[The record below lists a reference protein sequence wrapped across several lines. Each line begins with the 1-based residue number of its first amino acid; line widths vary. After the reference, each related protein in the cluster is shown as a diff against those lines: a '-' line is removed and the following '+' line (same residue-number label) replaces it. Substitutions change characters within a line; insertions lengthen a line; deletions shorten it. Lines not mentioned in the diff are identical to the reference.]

1 MHRFF
6 VKYNS
11 TTVLMANTIKINK
24 GLDIIIEGKAIEKI
38 SKIQPS
44 RLIEIIPDHYH
55 GITPKITVKEGEAIK
70 AGTPLF
76 YNKNYENMKF
86 VSPVSGTIREIKRGE
101 RRKVLS
107 IVIDVNVQQEF
118 LQFRVKKT
126 SELTAGE
133 VKSLLLE
140 SGMWTLIRQ
149 RPYDTIANPDRTPKA
164 IFISGFDSAPLAPDY
179 EFVMKEKMN
188 DFQAGVDA
196 LGKLTSGKVH
206 IGIKSASSIFAT
218 VKGVETTIFTGVHP
232 AGNVGVQINKVN
244 PINKGETVW
253 TVNPQDVAIVGRL
266 FSKGVVDMTKT
277 IALTGPEVENPQYFE
292 TIAGNCITDLVKGN
306 LKKVSYSLRY
316 VSGNLL
322 SGTQISENGFL
333 TPYASQIS
341 VIEEGSETHE
351 LFGWAMPRLD
361 KFSASNMFFTK
372 LLPRKKFKYDARLL
386 GGPRSIIMS
395 GEWDKVFPM
404 DILPE
409 QLIKAMIAKNIDRME
424 NLGAYEVAPED
435 FALCEFVD
443 TSKLPLQAIVREA
456 LDVLKQ
462 EVE

>member
-1 MHRFF
+1 
-6 VKYNS
+6 
-11 TTVLMANTIKINK
+11 MANTIKLSK
-24 GLDIIIEGKAIEKI
+24 GLDIKIDGKAVEKTV
-38 SKIQPS
+38 KIQPS
-44 RLIEIIPDHYH
+44 GVIEIKPDHFH
-55 GITPKITVKEGEAIK
+55 GITPKVTVKEGEAIK

-76 YNKNYENMKF
+76 YNKNYESMKF
-86 VSPVSGTIREIKRGE
+86 VSPVSGSIREIKRGE
-101 RRKVLS
+101 RRKVMS
-107 IVIDVNVQQEF
+107 ILIDVNSQLEF
-118 LQFRVKKT
+118 LQFGVKKT
-126 SELTAGE
+126 SSLTADE
-133 VKSLLLE
+133 IKSTLLN
-140 SGMWTLIRQ
+140 SGLWVYIKQ

-179 EFVMKEKMN
+179 EYVMKDKMN
-188 DFQAGVDA
+188 DFQAGLDV
-196 LGKLTSGKVH
+196 LSKLTTGKIH
-206 IGIKSASSIFAT
+206 IGLKSANSIFAT
-218 VKGVETTIFTGVHP
+218 AKGVETTIFTGIHP
-232 AGNVGVQINKVN
+232 AGNAGVQINKVN
-244 PINKGETVW
+244 PINKGEVVW
-253 TVNPQDVAIVGRL
+253 TINPQDVVIMGRL

-277 IALTGPEVENPQYFE
+277 VALTGPEVENPQYFE
-292 TIAGNCITDLVKGN
+292 TIAGNSITDIVKGN
-306 LKKVSYSLRY
+306 LKKTSYPLRY

-322 SGTQISENGFL
+322 TGIQISENGFL

-341 VIEEGSETHE
+341 VIDDGGETHE
-351 LFGWAMPRLD
+351 LFGWAMPRLN

-386 GGPRSIIMS
+386 GGPRAIIMS

-456 LDVLKQ
+456 LDFLKN

>member
-1 MHRFF
+1 
-6 VKYNS
+6 
-11 TTVLMANTIKINK
+11 MANTIKISK
-24 GLDIIIEGKAIEKI
+24 GLDIKIDGKAIEKI

-44 RLIEIIPDHYH
+44 RVIEIIPDHFH
-55 GITPKITVKEGEAIK
+55 GITPKVTVKEGEAIK

-76 YNKNYENMKF
+76 YNKNYESMKF
-86 VSPVSGTIREIKRGE
+86 VSPVSGSIREIKRGE
-101 RRKVLS
+101 RRKVMS
-107 IVIDVNVQQEF
+107 ILIDVNSQLEF
-118 LQFRVKKT
+118 LKFGVKKT
-126 SELTAGE
+126 SSLTADE
-133 VKSLLLE
+133 IKSTLLN
-140 SGMWTLIRQ
+140 SGLWVYIKQ

-179 EFVMKEKMN
+179 EYVMKDKMN
-188 DFQAGVDA
+188 DFQAGLDV
-196 LGKLTSGKVH
+196 LSKLTTGKIH
-206 IGIKSASSIFAT
+206 IGLKSANSIFAT
-218 VKGVETTIFTGVHP
+218 AKGVETTIFTGVHP
-232 AGNVGVQINKVN
+232 AGNAGVQINKVN
-244 PINKGETVW
+244 PINKGEVVW
-253 TVNPQDVAIVGRL
+253 TINPQDVVIMGRL

-292 TIAGNCITDLVKGN
+292 TIAGNSITDIIKGN
-306 LKKVSYSLRY
+306 LKKTSYPLRY

-322 SGTQISENGFL
+322 TGIQISENGFL

-341 VIEEGSETHE
+341 VIDDGGETHE
-351 LFGWAMPRLD
+351 LFGWAMPRLN

-386 GGPRSIIMS
+386 GGPRAIIMS

-456 LDVLKQ
+456 LDFLKN

>member
-1 MHRFF
+1 
-6 VKYNS
+6 
-11 TTVLMANTIKINK
+11 MANTIKISK
-24 GLDIIIEGKAIEKI
+24 GLDIKIDGKAIEKI

-44 RLIEIIPDHYH
+44 RVIEIIPDHIH
-55 GITPKITVKEGEAIK
+55 GITPKVTVKEGEAIK

-76 YNKNYENMKF
+76 YNKNYESMKF
-86 VSPVSGTIREIKRGE
+86 VSPVSGSIREIKRGE
-101 RRKVLS
+101 RRKVMS
-107 IVIDVNVQQEF
+107 ILIDVNSQPEF
-118 LQFRVKKT
+118 LQFGVKKT
-126 SELTAGE
+126 SSLTADE
-133 VKSLLLE
+133 IKSTLLN
-140 SGMWTLIRQ
+140 SGLWVYIKQ

-179 EFVMKEKMN
+179 EYVMKDKMN
-188 DFQAGVDA
+188 DFQAGLDV
-196 LGKLTSGKVH
+196 LSKLTTGKIH
-206 IGIKSASSIFAT
+206 IGLKSANSIFAT
-218 VKGVETTIFTGVHP
+218 AKGVETTIFTGVHP
-232 AGNVGVQINKVN
+232 AGNAGVQINKVN
-244 PINKGETVW
+244 PINKGEVVW
-253 TVNPQDVAIVGRL
+253 TINPQDVVIMGRL

-292 TIAGNCITDLVKGN
+292 TIAGNSITDIVKGN
-306 LKKVSYSLRY
+306 LKKTSYPLRY

-322 SGTQISENGFL
+322 TGIQISENGFL

-341 VIEEGSETHE
+341 VIDDGGETHE
-351 LFGWAMPRLD
+351 LFGWAMPRLN

-386 GGPRSIIMS
+386 GGPRAIIMS

-456 LDVLKQ
+456 LDFLKN

>member
-1 MHRFF
+1 
-6 VKYNS
+6 
-11 TTVLMANTIKINK
+11 MANTIKISK
-24 GLDIIIEGKAIEKI
+24 GLDIKIDGKAIEKI

-44 RLIEIIPDHYH
+44 RVIEIIPDHFH
-55 GITPKITVKEGEAIK
+55 GITPKVTVKEGEAIK

-76 YNKNYENMKF
+76 YNKNYESMKF
-86 VSPVSGTIREIKRGE
+86 VSPVSGSIREIKRGE
-101 RRKVLS
+101 RRKVMS
-107 IVIDVNVQQEF
+107 ILIDVNSQLEF
-118 LQFRVKKT
+118 LKFGVKKT
-126 SELTAGE
+126 SSLTADE
-133 VKSLLLE
+133 IKSTLLN
-140 SGMWTLIRQ
+140 SGLWVYIKQ

-179 EFVMKEKMN
+179 EYVMKDKMN
-188 DFQAGVDA
+188 DFQAGLDV
-196 LGKLTSGKVH
+196 LSKLTTGKIH
-206 IGIKSASSIFAT
+206 IGLKSANSIFAT
-218 VKGVETTIFTGVHP
+218 AKGVETTIFTGVHP
-232 AGNVGVQINKVN
+232 AGNAGVQINKVN
-244 PINKGETVW
+244 PINKGEVVW
-253 TVNPQDVAIVGRL
+253 TINPQDVVIMGRL

-292 TIAGNCITDLVKGN
+292 TIAGNSITDIVKGN
-306 LKKVSYSLRY
+306 LKKTSYPLRF

-322 SGTQISENGFL
+322 TGIQISENGFL

-341 VIEEGSETHE
+341 VIDDGGETHE
-351 LFGWAMPRLD
+351 LFGWAMPRLN

-386 GGPRSIIMS
+386 GGPRAIIMS

-456 LDVLKQ
+456 LDFLKN

>member
-1 MHRFF
+1 
-6 VKYNS
+6 
-11 TTVLMANTIKINK
+11 MANTIKISK
-24 GLDIIIEGKAIEKI
+24 GLDIKIDGKAIEKI

-44 RLIEIIPDHYH
+44 RVIEIIPDHFH
-55 GITPKITVKEGEAIK
+55 GITPKVTVKEGEAIK

-76 YNKNYENMKF
+76 YNKNYESMKF
-86 VSPVSGTIREIKRGE
+86 VSPVSGSIREIKRGE
-101 RRKVLS
+101 RRKVMS
-107 IVIDVNVQQEF
+107 ILIDVNSQPEF
-118 LQFRVKKT
+118 LQFGVKKT
-126 SELTAGE
+126 SSLTADE
-133 VKSLLLE
+133 IKSTLLN
-140 SGMWTLIRQ
+140 SGLWVYIKQ
-149 RPYDTIANPDRTPKA
+149 RPYDTIANPVRAPKA

-179 EFVMKEKMN
+179 EYVMKDKMN
-188 DFQAGVDA
+188 DFQAGLDV
-196 LGKLTSGKVH
+196 LSKLTTGKIH
-206 IGIKSASSIFAT
+206 IGLKSANSIFAT
-218 VKGVETTIFTGVHP
+218 AKGVETTIFTGVHP
-232 AGNVGVQINKVN
+232 AGNAGVQINKVN
-244 PINKGETVW
+244 PINKGEVVW
-253 TVNPQDVAIVGRL
+253 TINPQDVVIIGRL

-292 TIAGNCITDLVKGN
+292 TIAGNSITDIVKGN
-306 LKKVSYSLRY
+306 LKKTSYPLRY

-322 SGTQISENGFL
+322 TGIQISENGFL

-341 VIEEGSETHE
+341 VIDDGGETHE
-351 LFGWAMPRLD
+351 LFGWAMPRLN

-386 GGPRSIIMS
+386 GGPRAIIMS

-456 LDVLKQ
+456 LDFLKN

>member
-1 MHRFF
+1 
-6 VKYNS
+6 
-11 TTVLMANTIKINK
+11 MANTIKISK
-24 GLDIIIEGKAIEKI
+24 GLDIKIDGKAVEKTV
-38 SKIQPS
+38 KIQPS
-44 RLIEIIPDHYH
+44 GVIEIKPDHFH

-76 YNKNYENMKF
+76 YNKNYESMKF
-86 VSPVSGTIREIKRGE
+86 VSPVSGSIREIKRGE
-101 RRKVLS
+101 RRKVMS
-107 IVIDVNVQQEF
+107 ILIDVNSQLEF
-118 LQFRVKKT
+118 LKFGVKKT
-126 SELTAGE
+126 SSLTADE
-133 VKSLLLE
+133 IKSTLLN
-140 SGMWTLIRQ
+140 SGLWVYIKQ

-179 EFVMKEKMN
+179 EYVMKDKMN
-188 DFQAGVDA
+188 DFQAGLDV
-196 LGKLTSGKVH
+196 LSKLTTGKIH
-206 IGIKSASSIFAT
+206 IGLKSANSIFAT
-218 VKGVETTIFTGVHP
+218 AKGVETTIFTGVHP
-232 AGNVGVQINKVN
+232 AGNAGVQINKVN
-244 PINKGETVW
+244 PINKGEVVW
-253 TVNPQDVAIVGRL
+253 TINPQDVVIMGRL

-292 TIAGNCITDLVKGN
+292 TIAGNSITDIVKGN
-306 LKKVSYSLRY
+306 LKKTSYPLRF

-322 SGTQISENGFL
+322 TGIQISENGFL

-341 VIEEGSETHE
+341 VIDDGGETHE
-351 LFGWAMPRLD
+351 LFGWAMPRLN

-386 GGPRSIIMS
+386 GGPRAIIMS

-456 LDVLKQ
+456 LDFLKN

>member
-1 MHRFF
+1 
-6 VKYNS
+6 
-11 TTVLMANTIKINK
+11 MANTIKISK
-24 GLDIIIEGKAIEKI
+24 GLDIKIDGKAIEKI

-44 RLIEIIPDHYH
+44 RVIEIIPDHFH
-55 GITPKITVKEGEAIK
+55 GITPKVTVKEGEAIK

-76 YNKNYENMKF
+76 YNKNYESMKF
-86 VSPVSGTIREIKRGE
+86 VSPVSGSIREIKRGE
-101 RRKVLS
+101 RRKVMS
-107 IVIDVNVQQEF
+107 ILIDVNSQLEF
-118 LQFRVKKT
+118 LKFGVKKT
-126 SELTAGE
+126 SSLTADE
-133 VKSLLLE
+133 IKSTLLN
-140 SGMWTLIRQ
+140 SGLWVYIKQ

-179 EFVMKEKMN
+179 EFVMKDKMN
-188 DFQAGVDA
+188 DFQAGLDV
-196 LGKLTSGKVH
+196 LSKLTTGKIH
-206 IGIKSASSIFAT
+206 IGLKSANSIFAT
-218 VKGVETTIFTGVHP
+218 AKGVETTIFTGVHP
-232 AGNVGVQINKVN
+232 AGNAGVQINKVN
-244 PINKGETVW
+244 PINKGEVVW
-253 TVNPQDVAIVGRL
+253 TINPQDVVIMGRL

-292 TIAGNCITDLVKGN
+292 TIAGNSITDIVKGN
-306 LKKVSYSLRY
+306 LKKTSYPLRY

-322 SGTQISENGFL
+322 TGIQISENGFL

-341 VIEEGSETHE
+341 VIDDGGETHE
-351 LFGWAMPRLD
+351 LFGWAMPRLN

-386 GGPRSIIMS
+386 GGPRAIIMS

-456 LDVLKQ
+456 LDFLKN

>member
-1 MHRFF
+1 
-6 VKYNS
+6 
-11 TTVLMANTIKINK
+11 MANTIKISK
-24 GLDIIIEGKAIEKI
+24 GLDIKIDGKAIEKI

-44 RLIEIIPDHYH
+44 RVIEIIPDHFH
-55 GITPKITVKEGEAIK
+55 GITPKVTVKEGEAIK

-76 YNKNYENMKF
+76 YNKNYESMKF
-86 VSPVSGTIREIKRGE
+86 VSPVSGSIREIKRGE
-101 RRKVLS
+101 RRKVMS
-107 IVIDVNVQQEF
+107 ILIDVNSQPEF
-118 LQFRVKKT
+118 LQFGVKKT
-126 SELTAGE
+126 SSLTADE
-133 VKSLLLE
+133 IKSTLLN
-140 SGMWTLIRQ
+140 SGLWVYIKQ

-179 EFVMKEKMN
+179 EYVMKDKMN
-188 DFQAGVDA
+188 DFQAGLDV
-196 LGKLTSGKVH
+196 LSKLTTGKIH
-206 IGIKSASSIFAT
+206 IGLKSANSIFAT
-218 VKGVETTIFTGVHP
+218 AKGVETTIFTGVHP
-232 AGNVGVQINKVN
+232 AGNAGVQINKVN
-244 PINKGETVW
+244 PINKGEVVW
-253 TVNPQDVAIVGRL
+253 TINPQDVVIMGRL

-292 TIAGNCITDLVKGN
+292 TIAGNSITDIVKGN
-306 LKKVSYSLRY
+306 LKKTSYPLRF

-322 SGTQISENGFL
+322 TGIQISENGFL

-341 VIEEGSETHE
+341 VIDDGGETHE
-351 LFGWAMPRLD
+351 LFGWAMPRLN

-386 GGPRSIIMS
+386 GGPRAIIMS

-456 LDVLKQ
+456 LDFLKN

>member
-1 MHRFF
+1 
-6 VKYNS
+6 
-11 TTVLMANTIKINK
+11 MANTIKISK
-24 GLDIIIEGKAIEKI
+24 GLDIKIDGKAVEKTV
-38 SKIQPS
+38 KIQPS
-44 RLIEIIPDHYH
+44 GVIEIKPDHFH

-76 YNKNYENMKF
+76 YNKNYESMKF
-86 VSPVSGTIREIKRGE
+86 VSPVSGSIREIKRGE
-101 RRKVLS
+101 RRKVMS
-107 IVIDVNVQQEF
+107 ILIDVNSQLEF
-118 LQFRVKKT
+118 LKFGVKKT
-126 SELTAGE
+126 SSLTADE
-133 VKSLLLE
+133 IKSTLLN
-140 SGMWTLIRQ
+140 SGLWVYIKQ

-179 EFVMKEKMN
+179 EYVMKDKMN
-188 DFQAGVDA
+188 DFQAGLDV
-196 LGKLTSGKVH
+196 LSKLTTGKIH
-206 IGIKSASSIFAT
+206 IGLKSANSIFAT
-218 VKGVETTIFTGVHP
+218 AKGVETTIFTGVHP
-232 AGNVGVQINKVN
+232 AGNAGVQINKVN
-244 PINKGETVW
+244 PINKGEVVW
-253 TVNPQDVAIVGRL
+253 TINPQDVVIMGRL

-277 IALTGPEVENPQYFE
+277 VALTGPEVENPQYFE
-292 TIAGNCITDLVKGN
+292 TIAGNSITDIVKGN
-306 LKKVSYSLRY
+306 LKKTSYPLRY

-322 SGTQISENGFL
+322 TGIQISENGFL

-341 VIEEGSETHE
+341 VIDDGGETHE
-351 LFGWAMPRLD
+351 LFGWAMPRLN

-386 GGPRSIIMS
+386 GGPRAIIMS

-456 LDVLKQ
+456 LDFLKN

>member
-1 MHRFF
+1 
-6 VKYNS
+6 
-11 TTVLMANTIKINK
+11 MANTIKISK
-24 GLDIIIEGKAIEKI
+24 GLDIKIDGKAVEKTV
-38 SKIQPS
+38 KIQPS
-44 RLIEIIPDHYH
+44 GVIEIKPDHFH
-55 GITPKITVKEGEAIK
+55 GITPKITVKEGGAIK

-76 YNKNYENMKF
+76 YNKNYESMKF
-86 VSPVSGTIREIKRGE
+86 VSPVSGSIREIKRGE
-101 RRKVLS
+101 RRKVMS
-107 IVIDVNVQQEF
+107 ILIDVNSQLEF
-118 LQFRVKKT
+118 LQFGVKKT
-126 SELTAGE
+126 SSLTADE
-133 VKSLLLE
+133 IKSTLLN
-140 SGMWTLIRQ
+140 SGLWVYIKQ

-179 EFVMKEKMN
+179 EYVMKDKMN
-188 DFQAGVDA
+188 DFQAGLDV
-196 LGKLTSGKVH
+196 LSKLTTGKIH
-206 IGIKSASSIFAT
+206 IGLKSANSIFAT
-218 VKGVETTIFTGVHP
+218 AKGVETTIFTGVHP
-232 AGNVGVQINKVN
+232 AGNAGVQINKVN
-244 PINKGETVW
+244 PINKGEVVW
-253 TVNPQDVAIVGRL
+253 TINPQDVVIMGRL

-292 TIAGNCITDLVKGN
+292 TIAGNSITDIVKGN
-306 LKKVSYSLRY
+306 LKKTSYPLRY

-322 SGTQISENGFL
+322 TGIQISENGFL

-341 VIEEGSETHE
+341 VIDDGGETHE
-351 LFGWAMPRLD
+351 LFGWAMPRLN

-372 LLPRKKFKYDARLL
+372 LLPRKKFKYYARLL
-386 GGPRSIIMS
+386 GGPRAIIMS

-456 LDVLKQ
+456 LDFLKN

>member
-1 MHRFF
+1 
-6 VKYNS
+6 
-11 TTVLMANTIKINK
+11 MANTIKISK
-24 GLDIIIEGKAIEKI
+24 GLDIKIDGKAIEKI

-44 RLIEIIPDHYH
+44 RVIEIIPDHFH
-55 GITPKITVKEGEAIK
+55 GITPKVTVKEGEAIK

-76 YNKNYENMKF
+76 YNKNYESMKF
-86 VSPVSGTIREIKRGE
+86 VSPVSGSIREIKRGE
-101 RRKVLS
+101 RRKVMS
-107 IVIDVNVQQEF
+107 ILIDVNSQLEF
-118 LQFRVKKT
+118 LKFGVKKT
-126 SELTAGE
+126 SSLTADE
-133 VKSLLLE
+133 IKSTLLN
-140 SGMWTLIRQ
+140 SGLWVYIKQ

-179 EFVMKEKMN
+179 EYVMKDKMN
-188 DFQAGVDA
+188 DFQAGLDV
-196 LGKLTSGKVH
+196 LSKLTTGKIH
-206 IGIKSASSIFAT
+206 IGLKSANSIFAT
-218 VKGVETTIFTGVHP
+218 AKGVETTIFTGIHP
-232 AGNVGVQINKVN
+232 AGNAGVQINKVN
-244 PINKGETVW
+244 PINKGEVVW
-253 TVNPQDVAIVGRL
+253 TINPQDVVIIGRL

-277 IALTGPEVENPQYFE
+277 VALTGPEVENPQYFE
-292 TIAGNCITDLVKGN
+292 TIAGNSITDIIKGN
-306 LKKVSYSLRY
+306 LKKTSYPLRY

-322 SGTQISENGFL
+322 TGIQISENGFL

-341 VIEEGSETHE
+341 VIDDGGETHE
-351 LFGWAMPRLD
+351 LFGWAMPRLN

-386 GGPRSIIMS
+386 GGPRAIIMS

-456 LDVLKQ
+456 LDFLKN

>member
-1 MHRFF
+1 
-6 VKYNS
+6 
-11 TTVLMANTIKINK
+11 MANTIKISK
-24 GLDIIIEGKAIEKI
+24 GLDIKIDGKAIEKI

-44 RLIEIIPDHYH
+44 RVIEIIPDHFH
-55 GITPKITVKEGEAIK
+55 GITPKVTVKEGEAIK

-76 YNKNYENMKF
+76 YNKNYESMKF
-86 VSPVSGTIREIKRGE
+86 VSPVSGSIREIKRGE
-101 RRKVLS
+101 RRKVMS
-107 IVIDVNVQQEF
+107 ILIDVNSQLEF
-118 LQFRVKKT
+118 LKFGVKKT
-126 SELTAGE
+126 SSLTADE
-133 VKSLLLE
+133 IKSTLLN
-140 SGMWTLIRQ
+140 SGLWVYIKQ
-149 RPYDTIANPDRTPKA
+149 RPYDIIANPDRTPKA

-179 EFVMKEKMN
+179 EYVMKDKMN
-188 DFQAGVDA
+188 DFQAGLDV
-196 LGKLTSGKVH
+196 LSKLTTGKIH
-206 IGIKSASSIFAT
+206 IGLKSANSIFAT
-218 VKGVETTIFTGVHP
+218 AKGVETTIFTGVHP
-232 AGNVGVQINKVN
+232 AGNAGVQINKVN
-244 PINKGETVW
+244 PINKGEVVW
-253 TVNPQDVAIVGRL
+253 TINPQDVVIMGRL

-292 TIAGNCITDLVKGN
+292 TIAGNSITDIVKGN
-306 LKKVSYSLRY
+306 LKKTSYPLRY

-322 SGTQISENGFL
+322 TGIQISENGFL

-341 VIEEGSETHE
+341 VIDDGGETHE
-351 LFGWAMPRLD
+351 LFGWAMPRLN

-386 GGPRSIIMS
+386 GGPRAIIMS

-456 LDVLKQ
+456 LDFLKN

>member
-1 MHRFF
+1 
-6 VKYNS
+6 
-11 TTVLMANTIKINK
+11 MANTIKISK
-24 GLDIIIEGKAIEKI
+24 GLDIKIDGKAVEKTV
-38 SKIQPS
+38 KIQPS
-44 RLIEIIPDHYH
+44 GVIEIKPDHFH
-55 GITPKITVKEGEAIK
+55 GITPKVTVKEGEAIK

-76 YNKNYENMKF
+76 YNKNYESMKF
-86 VSPVSGTIREIKRGE
+86 VSPVSGSIREIKRGE
-101 RRKVLS
+101 RRKVMS
-107 IVIDVNVQQEF
+107 ILIDVNSQLEF
-118 LQFRVKKT
+118 LKFGVKKT
-126 SELTAGE
+126 SSLTADE
-133 VKSLLLE
+133 IKSTLLN
-140 SGMWTLIRQ
+140 SGLWVYIKQ

-179 EFVMKEKMN
+179 EYVMKDKMN
-188 DFQAGVDA
+188 DFQAGLDV
-196 LGKLTSGKVH
+196 LSKLTTGKIH
-206 IGIKSASSIFAT
+206 IGLKSANSIFAT
-218 VKGVETTIFTGVHP
+218 AKGVETTIFTGVHP
-232 AGNVGVQINKVN
+232 AGNAGVQINKVN
-244 PINKGETVW
+244 PINKGEVVW
-253 TVNPQDVAIVGRL
+253 TINPQDVVIMGRL

-292 TIAGNCITDLVKGN
+292 TIAGNSITDIVKGN
-306 LKKVSYSLRY
+306 LKKTSYPLRY

-322 SGTQISENGFL
+322 TGIQISENGFL

-341 VIEEGSETHE
+341 VIDDGGETHE
-351 LFGWAMPRLD
+351 LFGWAMPRLN

-386 GGPRSIIMS
+386 GGPRAIIMS

-456 LDVLKQ
+456 LDFLKN

>member
-1 MHRFF
+1 
-6 VKYNS
+6 
-11 TTVLMANTIKINK
+11 MANTIKISK
-24 GLDIIIEGKAIEKI
+24 GLDIKIDGKAIEKI

-44 RLIEIIPDHYH
+44 RVIEIIPDHFH
-55 GITPKITVKEGEAIK
+55 GITPKVTVKEGEAIK

-76 YNKNYENMKF
+76 YNKNYESMKF
-86 VSPVSGTIREIKRGE
+86 VSPVSGSIREIKRGE
-101 RRKVLS
+101 RRKVMS
-107 IVIDVNVQQEF
+107 ILIDVNSQPEF
-118 LQFRVKKT
+118 LQFGVKKT
-126 SELTAGE
+126 SSLTADE
-133 VKSLLLE
+133 IKSTLLN
-140 SGMWTLIRQ
+140 SGLWVYIKQ

-179 EFVMKEKMN
+179 EYVMKDKMN
-188 DFQAGVDA
+188 DFQAGLDV
-196 LGKLTSGKVH
+196 LSKLTTGKIH
-206 IGIKSASSIFAT
+206 IGLKSANSIFAT
-218 VKGVETTIFTGVHP
+218 AKGVETTIFTGVHP
-232 AGNVGVQINKVN
+232 AGNAGVQINKVN
-244 PINKGETVW
+244 PINKGEVVW
-253 TVNPQDVAIVGRL
+253 TINPQDVVIMGRL

-292 TIAGNCITDLVKGN
+292 TIAGNSITDIIKGN
-306 LKKVSYSLRY
+306 LKKTSYPLRF

-322 SGTQISENGFL
+322 TGIQISENGFL

-341 VIEEGSETHE
+341 VIDDGGETHE
-351 LFGWAMPRLD
+351 LFGWAMPRLN

-386 GGPRSIIMS
+386 GGPRAIIMS

-456 LDVLKQ
+456 LDFLKN

>member
-1 MHRFF
+1 
-6 VKYNS
+6 
-11 TTVLMANTIKINK
+11 MANTIKLSK
-24 GLDIIIEGKAIEKI
+24 GLDIKIDGKAVEKTV
-38 SKIQPS
+38 KIQPS
-44 RLIEIIPDHYH
+44 GVIEIKPDHFH

-76 YNKNYENMKF
+76 YNKNYESMKF
-86 VSPVSGTIREIKRGE
+86 VSPVSGSIREIKRGE
-101 RRKVLS
+101 RRKVMS
-107 IVIDVNVQQEF
+107 ILIDVNSQPEF
-118 LQFRVKKT
+118 LKFGVKKT
-126 SELTAGE
+126 SSLTADE
-133 VKSLLLE
+133 IKSTLLN
-140 SGMWTLIRQ
+140 SGLWVYIKQ

-179 EFVMKEKMN
+179 EYVMKDKMN
-188 DFQAGVDA
+188 DFQAGLDV
-196 LGKLTSGKVH
+196 LSKLTTGKIH
-206 IGIKSASSIFAT
+206 IGLKSANSIFAT
-218 VKGVETTIFTGVHP
+218 AKGVETTIFTGVHP
-232 AGNVGVQINKVN
+232 AGNAGVQINKVN
-244 PINKGETVW
+244 PINKGEVVW
-253 TVNPQDVAIVGRL
+253 TINPQDVVIMGRL

-292 TIAGNCITDLVKGN
+292 TIAGNSITDIVKGN
-306 LKKVSYSLRY
+306 LKKTSYPLRY

-322 SGTQISENGFL
+322 TGIQISENGFL

-341 VIEEGSETHE
+341 VIDDGGETHE
-351 LFGWAMPRLD
+351 LFGWAMPRLN

-386 GGPRSIIMS
+386 GGPRAIIMS

-456 LDVLKQ
+456 LDFLKN

>member
-1 MHRFF
+1 
-6 VKYNS
+6 
-11 TTVLMANTIKINK
+11 MANTIKLSK
-24 GLDIIIEGKAIEKI
+24 GLDIKIDGKAIEKI

-44 RLIEIIPDHYH
+44 RVIEIIPDHFH
-55 GITPKITVKEGEAIK
+55 GITPKVTVKEGEAIK

-76 YNKNYENMKF
+76 YNKNYESMKF
-86 VSPVSGTIREIKRGE
+86 VSPVSGSIREIKRGE
-101 RRKVLS
+101 RRKVMS
-107 IVIDVNVQQEF
+107 ILIDVNSQPEF
-118 LQFRVKKT
+118 LQFGVKKT
-126 SELTAGE
+126 SSLTADE
-133 VKSLLLE
+133 IKSTLLN
-140 SGMWTLIRQ
+140 SGLWVYIKQ

-179 EFVMKEKMN
+179 EYLMKDKMN
-188 DFQAGVDA
+188 DFQAGLDV
-196 LGKLTSGKVH
+196 LSKLTTGKIH
-206 IGIKSASSIFAT
+206 IGLKSANSIFAT
-218 VKGVETTIFTGVHP
+218 AKGVETTIFTGVHP
-232 AGNVGVQINKVN
+232 AGNAGVQINKVN
-244 PINKGETVW
+244 PINKGEVVW
-253 TVNPQDVAIVGRL
+253 TINPQDVVIMGRL

-292 TIAGNCITDLVKGN
+292 TIAGNSITDIVKGN
-306 LKKVSYSLRY
+306 LKKTSYPLRY

-322 SGTQISENGFL
+322 TGIQISENGFL

-341 VIEEGSETHE
+341 VIDDGGETHE
-351 LFGWAMPRLD
+351 LFGWAMPRLN

-386 GGPRSIIMS
+386 GGPRAIIMS

-456 LDVLKQ
+456 LDFLKN

>member
-1 MHRFF
+1 
-6 VKYNS
+6 
-11 TTVLMANTIKINK
+11 MANTIKLSK
-24 GLDIIIEGKAIEKI
+24 GLDIKIDGKAVEKTV
-38 SKIQPS
+38 KIQPS
-44 RLIEIIPDHYH
+44 GVIEIKPDHFH

-76 YNKNYENMKF
+76 YNKNYESMKF
-86 VSPVSGTIREIKRGE
+86 VSPVSGSIREIKRGE
-101 RRKVLS
+101 RRKVMS
-107 IVIDVNVQQEF
+107 ILIDVNSQPEF
-118 LQFRVKKT
+118 LQFGVKKT
-126 SELTAGE
+126 SSLTADE
-133 VKSLLLE
+133 IKSTLLN
-140 SGMWTLIRQ
+140 SGLWVYIKQ

-179 EFVMKEKMN
+179 EYVMKDKMN
-188 DFQAGVDA
+188 DFQAGLDV
-196 LGKLTSGKVH
+196 LSKLTTGKIH
-206 IGIKSASSIFAT
+206 IGLKSANSIFAT
-218 VKGVETTIFTGVHP
+218 AKGVETTIFTGVHP
-232 AGNVGVQINKVN
+232 AGNAGVQINKVN
-244 PINKGETVW
+244 PINKGEVVW
-253 TVNPQDVAIVGRL
+253 TINPQDVVIMGRL

-292 TIAGNCITDLVKGN
+292 TIAGNSITDIVKGN
-306 LKKVSYSLRY
+306 LKKTSYPLRF

-322 SGTQISENGFL
+322 TGIQISENGFL

-341 VIEEGSETHE
+341 VIDDGGETHE
-351 LFGWAMPRLD
+351 LFGWAMPRLN

-386 GGPRSIIMS
+386 GGPRAIIMS

-456 LDVLKQ
+456 LDFLKN

>member
-1 MHRFF
+1 
-6 VKYNS
+6 
-11 TTVLMANTIKINK
+11 MANTIKLSK
-24 GLDIIIEGKAIEKI
+24 GLDIKIDGKAVEKTV
-38 SKIQPS
+38 KIQPS
-44 RLIEIIPDHYH
+44 GVIEIKPDHFH
-55 GITPKITVKEGEAIK
+55 GITPKVTVKEGEAIK

-76 YNKNYENMKF
+76 YNKNYESMKF
-86 VSPVSGTIREIKRGE
+86 VSPVSGSIREIKRGE
-101 RRKVLS
+101 RRKVMS
-107 IVIDVNVQQEF
+107 ILIDVNSQLEF
-118 LQFRVKKT
+118 LKFGVKKT
-126 SELTAGE
+126 SSLTADE
-133 VKSLLLE
+133 IKSTLLN
-140 SGMWTLIRQ
+140 SGLWVYIKQ

-179 EFVMKEKMN
+179 EYVMKDKMN
-188 DFQAGVDA
+188 DFQAGLDV
-196 LGKLTSGKVH
+196 LSKLTTGKIH
-206 IGIKSASSIFAT
+206 IGLKSANSIFAT
-218 VKGVETTIFTGVHP
+218 AKGVETTIFTGVHP
-232 AGNVGVQINKVN
+232 AGNAGVQINKVN
-244 PINKGETVW
+244 PINKGEVVW
-253 TVNPQDVAIVGRL
+253 TINPQDVVIMGRL

-292 TIAGNCITDLVKGN
+292 TIAGNSITDIVKGN
-306 LKKVSYSLRY
+306 LKKTSYPLRY

-322 SGTQISENGFL
+322 TGIQISENGFL

-341 VIEEGSETHE
+341 VIDDGGETHE
-351 LFGWAMPRLD
+351 LFGWAMPRLN

-386 GGPRSIIMS
+386 GGPRAIIMS

-456 LDVLKQ
+456 LDFLKN

>member
-1 MHRFF
+1 
-6 VKYNS
+6 
-11 TTVLMANTIKINK
+11 MANTIKISK
-24 GLDIIIEGKAIEKI
+24 GLDIKIDGKAIEKI

-44 RLIEIIPDHYH
+44 RVIEIIPDHFH
-55 GITPKITVKEGEAIK
+55 GITPKVTVKEGEAIK

-76 YNKNYENMKF
+76 YNKNYESMKF
-86 VSPVSGTIREIKRGE
+86 VSPVSGSIREIKRGE
-101 RRKVLS
+101 RRKVMS
-107 IVIDVNVQQEF
+107 ILIDVNSQLEF
-118 LQFRVKKT
+118 LQFGVKKT
-126 SELTAGE
+126 SSLTADE
-133 VKSLLLE
+133 IKSTLLN
-140 SGMWTLIRQ
+140 SGLWVYIKQ

-179 EFVMKEKMN
+179 EYVMKDKMN
-188 DFQAGVDA
+188 DFQAGLDV
-196 LGKLTSGKVH
+196 LSKLTTGKIH
-206 IGIKSASSIFAT
+206 IGLKSANSIFAT
-218 VKGVETTIFTGVHP
+218 AKGVETTIFTGVHP
-232 AGNVGVQINKVN
+232 AGNAGVQINKVN
-244 PINKGETVW
+244 PINKGEVVW
-253 TVNPQDVAIVGRL
+253 TINPQDVVIIGRL

-292 TIAGNCITDLVKGN
+292 TIAGNSITDIVKGN
-306 LKKVSYSLRY
+306 LKKTSYPLRY

-322 SGTQISENGFL
+322 TGIQISENGFL

-341 VIEEGSETHE
+341 VIDDGGETHE
-351 LFGWAMPRLD
+351 LFGWAMPRLN

-386 GGPRSIIMS
+386 GGPRAIIMS

-456 LDVLKQ
+456 LDFLKN

>member
-1 MHRFF
+1 
-6 VKYNS
+6 
-11 TTVLMANTIKINK
+11 MANTIKFSK
-24 GLDIIIEGKAIEKI
+24 GLDIKIDGKAVEKTV
-38 SKIQPS
+38 KIQPS
-44 RLIEIIPDHYH
+44 GVIEIKPDHFH

-76 YNKNYENMKF
+76 YNKNYESMKF
-86 VSPVSGTIREIKRGE
+86 VSPVSGSIREIKRGE
-101 RRKVLS
+101 RRKVMS
-107 IVIDVNVQQEF
+107 ILIDVNSQLEF
-118 LQFRVKKT
+118 LKFGVKKT
-126 SELTAGE
+126 SSLTADE
-133 VKSLLLE
+133 IKSTLLN
-140 SGMWTLIRQ
+140 SGLWVYIKQ

-179 EFVMKEKMN
+179 EYVMKDKMN
-188 DFQAGVDA
+188 DFQAGLDV
-196 LGKLTSGKVH
+196 LSKLTTGKIH
-206 IGIKSASSIFAT
+206 IGLKSANSIFAT
-218 VKGVETTIFTGVHP
+218 AKGVETTIFTGVHP
-232 AGNVGVQINKVN
+232 AGNAGVQINKVN
-244 PINKGETVW
+244 PINKGEVVW
-253 TVNPQDVAIVGRL
+253 TINPQDVVIMGRL

-292 TIAGNCITDLVKGN
+292 TIAGNSITDIVKGN
-306 LKKVSYSLRY
+306 LKKTSYPLRY

-322 SGTQISENGFL
+322 TGIQISENGFL

-341 VIEEGSETHE
+341 VIDDGGETHE
-351 LFGWAMPRLD
+351 LFGWAMPRLN

-386 GGPRSIIMS
+386 GGPRAIIMS

-456 LDVLKQ
+456 LDFLKN

>member
-1 MHRFF
+1 
-6 VKYNS
+6 
-11 TTVLMANTIKINK
+11 MANTIKISK
-24 GLDIIIEGKAIEKI
+24 GLDIKIDGKAIEKI

-44 RLIEIIPDHYH
+44 RVIEIIPDHFH
-55 GITPKITVKEGEAIK
+55 GITPKVTVKEGEAIK

-76 YNKNYENMKF
+76 YNKNYESMKF
-86 VSPVSGTIREIKRGE
+86 VSPVSGSIREIKRGE
-101 RRKVLS
+101 RRKVMS
-107 IVIDVNVQQEF
+107 ILIDVNSQPEF
-118 LQFRVKKT
+118 LQFGVKKT
-126 SELTAGE
+126 SSLTADE
-133 VKSLLLE
+133 IKSTLLN
-140 SGMWTLIRQ
+140 SGLWVYIKQ

-179 EFVMKEKMN
+179 EYVMKDKMN
-188 DFQAGVDA
+188 DFQAGLDV
-196 LGKLTSGKVH
+196 LSKLTTGKIH
-206 IGIKSASSIFAT
+206 IGLKSANSIFAT
-218 VKGVETTIFTGVHP
+218 AKGVETTIFTGIHP
-232 AGNVGVQINKVN
+232 AGNAGVQINKVN
-244 PINKGETVW
+244 PINKGEVVW
-253 TVNPQDVAIVGRL
+253 TINPQDVVIMGRL

-292 TIAGNCITDLVKGN
+292 TIAGNSITDIVKGN
-306 LKKVSYSLRY
+306 LKKTSYPLRF

-322 SGTQISENGFL
+322 TGIQISENGFL

-341 VIEEGSETHE
+341 VIDDGGETHE
-351 LFGWAMPRLD
+351 LFGWAMPRLN

-386 GGPRSIIMS
+386 GGPRAIIMS

-456 LDVLKQ
+456 LDFLKN

>member
-1 MHRFF
+1 
-6 VKYNS
+6 
-11 TTVLMANTIKINK
+11 MANTIKLSK
-24 GLDIIIEGKAIEKI
+24 GLDIKIDGKAVEKTV
-38 SKIQPS
+38 KIQPS
-44 RLIEIIPDHYH
+44 GVIEIKPDHFH

-76 YNKNYENMKF
+76 YNKNYESMKF
-86 VSPVSGTIREIKRGE
+86 VSPVSGSIREIKRGE
-101 RRKVLS
+101 RRKVMS
-107 IVIDVNVQQEF
+107 ILIDVNSQLEF
-118 LQFRVKKT
+118 LQFGVKKT
-126 SELTAGE
+126 SSLTADE
-133 VKSLLLE
+133 IKSTLLN
-140 SGMWTLIRQ
+140 SGLWVYIKQ

-179 EFVMKEKMN
+179 EYVMKDKMN
-188 DFQAGVDA
+188 DFQAGLDV
-196 LGKLTSGKVH
+196 LSKLTTGKIH
-206 IGIKSASSIFAT
+206 IGLKSANSIFAT
-218 VKGVETTIFTGVHP
+218 AKGVETTIFTGVHP
-232 AGNVGVQINKVN
+232 AGNAGVQINKVN
-244 PINKGETVW
+244 PINKGEVVW
-253 TVNPQDVAIVGRL
+253 TINPQDVVIMGRL

-292 TIAGNCITDLVKGN
+292 TIAGNSITDIVKGN
-306 LKKVSYSLRY
+306 LKKTSYPLRF

-322 SGTQISENGFL
+322 TGIQISENGFL

-341 VIEEGSETHE
+341 VIDDGGETHE
-351 LFGWAMPRLD
+351 LFGWAMPRLN

-386 GGPRSIIMS
+386 GGPRAIIMS

-456 LDVLKQ
+456 LDFLKN

>member
-1 MHRFF
+1 
-6 VKYNS
+6 
-11 TTVLMANTIKINK
+11 MANTIKISK
-24 GLDIIIEGKAIEKI
+24 GLDIKIDGKAIEKI

-44 RLIEIIPDHYH
+44 LVIEIIPDHFH
-55 GITPKITVKEGEAIK
+55 GITPKVTVKEGEAIK

-76 YNKNYENMKF
+76 YNKNYESMKF
-86 VSPVSGTIREIKRGE
+86 VSPVSGSIREIKRGE
-101 RRKVLS
+101 RRKVMS
-107 IVIDVNVQQEF
+107 ILIDVNSQLEF
-118 LQFRVKKT
+118 LKFGVKKT
-126 SELTAGE
+126 SSLTADE
-133 VKSLLLE
+133 IKSTLLN
-140 SGMWTLIRQ
+140 SGLWVYIKQ

-179 EFVMKEKMN
+179 EYVMKDKMN
-188 DFQAGVDA
+188 DFQAGLDV
-196 LGKLTSGKVH
+196 LSKLTTGKIH
-206 IGIKSASSIFAT
+206 IGLKSANSIFAT
-218 VKGVETTIFTGVHP
+218 AKGVETTIFTGVHP
-232 AGNVGVQINKVN
+232 AGNAGVQINKVN
-244 PINKGETVW
+244 PINKGEVVW
-253 TVNPQDVAIVGRL
+253 TINPQDVVIMGRL

-292 TIAGNCITDLVKGN
+292 TIAGNSITDIVKGN
-306 LKKVSYSLRY
+306 LKKTSYPLRY

-322 SGTQISENGFL
+322 TGIQISENGFL

-341 VIEEGSETHE
+341 VIDDGGETHE
-351 LFGWAMPRLD
+351 LFGWAMPRLN

-386 GGPRSIIMS
+386 GGPRAIIMS

-456 LDVLKQ
+456 LDFLKN

>member
-1 MHRFF
+1 
-6 VKYNS
+6 
-11 TTVLMANTIKINK
+11 MANTIKLSK
-24 GLDIIIEGKAIEKI
+24 GLDIKIDGKAIEKI

-44 RLIEIIPDHYH
+44 RVIEIIPDHFH
-55 GITPKITVKEGEAIK
+55 GITPKVTVKEGEAIK

-76 YNKNYENMKF
+76 YNKNYESMKF
-86 VSPVSGTIREIKRGE
+86 VSPVSGSIREIKRGE
-101 RRKVLS
+101 RRKVMS
-107 IVIDVNVQQEF
+107 ILIDVNSQLEF
-118 LQFRVKKT
+118 LKFGVKKT
-126 SELTAGE
+126 SSLTADE
-133 VKSLLLE
+133 IKSTLLN
-140 SGMWTLIRQ
+140 SGLWVYIKQ

-179 EFVMKEKMN
+179 EYVMKDKMN
-188 DFQAGVDA
+188 DFQAGLDV
-196 LGKLTSGKVH
+196 LSKLTTGKIH
-206 IGIKSASSIFAT
+206 IGLKSANSIFAT
-218 VKGVETTIFTGVHP
+218 AKGVETTIFTGVHP
-232 AGNVGVQINKVN
+232 AGNAGVQINKVN
-244 PINKGETVW
+244 PINKGEDVW
-253 TVNPQDVAIVGRL
+253 TINPQDVVIMGRL

-292 TIAGNCITDLVKGN
+292 TIAGNSITDIVKGN
-306 LKKVSYSLRY
+306 LKKTSYPLRY

-322 SGTQISENGFL
+322 TGIQISENGFL

-341 VIEEGSETHE
+341 VIDDGGETHE
-351 LFGWAMPRLD
+351 LFGWAMPRLN

-386 GGPRSIIMS
+386 GGPRAIIMS

-456 LDVLKQ
+456 LDFLKN

>member
-1 MHRFF
+1 
-6 VKYNS
+6 
-11 TTVLMANTIKINK
+11 MANTIKLSK
-24 GLDIIIEGKAIEKI
+24 GLDIKIDGKAVEKTV
-38 SKIQPS
+38 KIQPS
-44 RLIEIIPDHYH
+44 GVIEIKPDHFH

-76 YNKNYENMKF
+76 YNKNYESMKF
-86 VSPVSGTIREIKRGE
+86 VSPVSGSIREIKRGE
-101 RRKVLS
+101 RRKVMS
-107 IVIDVNVQQEF
+107 ILIDVNSQPEF
-118 LQFRVKKT
+118 LQFGVKKT
-126 SELTAGE
+126 SSLTADE
-133 VKSLLLE
+133 IKSTLLN
-140 SGMWTLIRQ
+140 SGLWVYIKQ

-179 EFVMKEKMN
+179 EYVMKDKMN
-188 DFQAGVDA
+188 DFQAGLDV
-196 LGKLTSGKVH
+196 LSKLTTGKIH
-206 IGIKSASSIFAT
+206 IGLKSANSIFAT
-218 VKGVETTIFTGVHP
+218 AKGVETTIFTGIHP
-232 AGNVGVQINKVN
+232 AGNAGVQINKVN
-244 PINKGETVW
+244 PINKGEVVW
-253 TVNPQDVAIVGRL
+253 TINPQDVVIMGRL

-292 TIAGNCITDLVKGN
+292 TIAGNSITDIVKGN
-306 LKKVSYSLRY
+306 LKKTSYPLRY

-322 SGTQISENGFL
+322 TGIQISENGFL

-341 VIEEGSETHE
+341 VIDDGGETHE
-351 LFGWAMPRLD
+351 LFGWAMPRLN

-386 GGPRSIIMS
+386 GGPRAIIMS

-456 LDVLKQ
+456 LDFLKN

>member
-1 MHRFF
+1 
-6 VKYNS
+6 
-11 TTVLMANTIKINK
+11 MANTIKISK
-24 GLDIIIEGKAIEKI
+24 GLDIKIDGKAIEKI

-44 RLIEIIPDHYH
+44 RVIEIIPDHFH
-55 GITPKITVKEGEAIK
+55 GITPKVTVKEGEAIK

-76 YNKNYENMKF
+76 YNKNYESMKF
-86 VSPVSGTIREIKRGE
+86 VSPVSGSIREIKRGE
-101 RRKVLS
+101 RRKVMS
-107 IVIDVNVQQEF
+107 ILIDVNSQLEF
-118 LQFRVKKT
+118 LQFGVKKT
-126 SELTAGE
+126 SSLTADE
-133 VKSLLLE
+133 IKSTLLN
-140 SGMWTLIRQ
+140 SGLWVYIKQ

-179 EFVMKEKMN
+179 EYVMKDKMN
-188 DFQAGVDA
+188 DFQAGLDV
-196 LGKLTSGKVH
+196 LSKLTTGKIH
-206 IGIKSASSIFAT
+206 IGLKSANSIFAT
-218 VKGVETTIFTGVHP
+218 AKGVETTIFTGIHP
-232 AGNVGVQINKVN
+232 AGNAGVQINKVN
-244 PINKGETVW
+244 PINKGEVVW
-253 TVNPQDVAIVGRL
+253 TINPQDVVIMGRL

-292 TIAGNCITDLVKGN
+292 TIAGNSITDFIKGN
-306 LKKVSYSLRY
+306 LKKTSYPLRY

-322 SGTQISENGFL
+322 TGIQISENGFL

-341 VIEEGSETHE
+341 VIDDGGETHE
-351 LFGWAMPRLD
+351 LFGWAMPRLN

-386 GGPRSIIMS
+386 GGPRAIIMS

-456 LDVLKQ
+456 LDFLKN

>member
-1 MHRFF
+1 
-6 VKYNS
+6 
-11 TTVLMANTIKINK
+11 MANTIKISK
-24 GLDIIIEGKAIEKI
+24 GLDIKIDGKAVEKTV
-38 SKIQPS
+38 KIQPS
-44 RLIEIIPDHYH
+44 GVIEIKPDHFH

-76 YNKNYENMKF
+76 YNKNYESMKF
-86 VSPVSGTIREIKRGE
+86 VSPVSGSIREIKRGE
-101 RRKVLS
+101 RRKVMS
-107 IVIDVNVQQEF
+107 ILIDVNSQLEF
-118 LQFRVKKT
+118 LKFGVKKT
-126 SELTAGE
+126 SSLTADE
-133 VKSLLLE
+133 IKSTLLN
-140 SGMWTLIRQ
+140 SGLWVYIKQ

-179 EFVMKEKMN
+179 EYVMKDKMN
-188 DFQAGVDA
+188 DFQAGLDV
-196 LGKLTSGKVH
+196 LSKLTTGKIH
-206 IGIKSASSIFAT
+206 IGLKSANSIFAT
-218 VKGVETTIFTGVHP
+218 AKGVETTIFTGVHP
-232 AGNVGVQINKVN
+232 AGNAGVQINKVN
-244 PINKGETVW
+244 PINKGEVVW
-253 TVNPQDVAIVGRL
+253 TINPQDVVIMGRL

-292 TIAGNCITDLVKGN
+292 TIAGNSITDIVKGN
-306 LKKVSYSLRY
+306 LKKVSYPLRY

-322 SGTQISENGFL
+322 TGIQISENGFL

-341 VIEEGSETHE
+341 VIDDGGETHE
-351 LFGWAMPRLD
+351 LFGWAMPRLN

-386 GGPRSIIMS
+386 GGPRAIIMS

-456 LDVLKQ
+456 LDFLKN

>member
-1 MHRFF
+1 
-6 VKYNS
+6 
-11 TTVLMANTIKINK
+11 MANTIKFSK
-24 GLDIIIEGKAIEKI
+24 GLDIKIDGKAVEKTV
-38 SKIQPS
+38 KIQPS
-44 RLIEIIPDHYH
+44 GVIEIKPDHFH

-76 YNKNYENMKF
+76 YNKNYESMKF
-86 VSPVSGTIREIKRGE
+86 VSPVSGSIREIKRGE
-101 RRKVLS
+101 RRKVMS
-107 IVIDVNVQQEF
+107 ILIDVNSQPEF
-118 LQFRVKKT
+118 LQFGVKKT
-126 SELTAGE
+126 SSLTADE
-133 VKSLLLE
+133 IKSTLLN
-140 SGMWTLIRQ
+140 SGLWVYIKQ

-179 EFVMKEKMN
+179 EYVMKDKMN
-188 DFQAGVDA
+188 DFQAGLDV
-196 LGKLTSGKVH
+196 LSKLTTGKIH
-206 IGIKSASSIFAT
+206 IGLKSANSIFAT
-218 VKGVETTIFTGVHP
+218 AKGVETTIFTGVHP
-232 AGNVGVQINKVN
+232 AGNAGVQINKVN
-244 PINKGETVW
+244 PINKGEVVW
-253 TVNPQDVAIVGRL
+253 TINPQDVVIMGRL

-292 TIAGNCITDLVKGN
+292 TIAGNSITDIVKGN
-306 LKKVSYSLRY
+306 LKKTSYPLRY

-322 SGTQISENGFL
+322 TGIQISENGFL

-341 VIEEGSETHE
+341 VIDDGGETHE
-351 LFGWAMPRLD
+351 LFGWAMPRLN

-386 GGPRSIIMS
+386 GGPRAIIMS

-456 LDVLKQ
+456 LDFLKN

>member
-1 MHRFF
+1 
-6 VKYNS
+6 
-11 TTVLMANTIKINK
+11 MANTIKISK
-24 GLDIIIEGKAIEKI
+24 GLDIKIDGKAIEKI

-44 RLIEIIPDHYH
+44 RVIEIIPDHFH
-55 GITPKITVKEGEAIK
+55 GITPKVTVKEGEAIK

-76 YNKNYENMKF
+76 YNKNYESMKF
-86 VSPVSGTIREIKRGE
+86 VSPVSGSIREIKRGE
-101 RRKVLS
+101 RRKVMS
-107 IVIDVNVQQEF
+107 ILIDVNSQPEF
-118 LQFRVKKT
+118 LQFGVKKT
-126 SELTAGE
+126 SSLTADE
-133 VKSLLLE
+133 IKSTLLN
-140 SGMWTLIRQ
+140 SGLWVYIKQ

-179 EFVMKEKMN
+179 EYVMKDKMN
-188 DFQAGVDA
+188 DFQAGLDV
-196 LGKLTSGKVH
+196 LSKLTTGKIH
-206 IGIKSASSIFAT
+206 IGLKSANSIFAT
-218 VKGVETTIFTGVHP
+218 AKGVETTIFTGVHP
-232 AGNVGVQINKVN
+232 AGNAGVQINKVN
-244 PINKGETVW
+244 PINKGEVVW
-253 TVNPQDVAIVGRL
+253 TINPQDVVIMGRL

-292 TIAGNCITDLVKGN
+292 TIAGNSITDIIKGN
-306 LKKVSYSLRY
+306 LKKTSYPLRY

-322 SGTQISENGFL
+322 TGIQISENGFL

-341 VIEEGSETHE
+341 VIDDGGETHE
-351 LFGWAMPRLD
+351 LFGWAMPRLN

-386 GGPRSIIMS
+386 GGPRAIIMS

-456 LDVLKQ
+456 LDFLKN

>member
-1 MHRFF
+1 
-6 VKYNS
+6 
-11 TTVLMANTIKINK
+11 MANTIKISK
-24 GLDIIIEGKAIEKI
+24 GLDIKIDGKAVEKTV
-38 SKIQPS
+38 KIQPS
-44 RLIEIIPDHYH
+44 GVIEIKPDHFH

-76 YNKNYENMKF
+76 YNKNYESMKF
-86 VSPVSGTIREIKRGE
+86 VSPVSGSIREIKRGE
-101 RRKVLS
+101 RRKVMS
-107 IVIDVNVQQEF
+107 ILIDVNSQLEF
-118 LQFRVKKT
+118 LKFGVKKT
-126 SELTAGE
+126 SSLTADE
-133 VKSLLLE
+133 IKSTLLN
-140 SGMWTLIRQ
+140 SGLWVYIKQ
-149 RPYDTIANPDRTPKA
+149 RPYDIIANPDRTPKA

-179 EFVMKEKMN
+179 EYVMKDKMN
-188 DFQAGVDA
+188 DFQAGLDV
-196 LGKLTSGKVH
+196 LSKLTTGKIH
-206 IGIKSASSIFAT
+206 IGLKSANSIFAT
-218 VKGVETTIFTGVHP
+218 AKGVETTIFTGVHP
-232 AGNVGVQINKVN
+232 AGNAGVQINKVN
-244 PINKGETVW
+244 PINKGEVVW
-253 TVNPQDVAIVGRL
+253 TINPQDVVIMGRL

-292 TIAGNCITDLVKGN
+292 TIAVNSITDIVKGN
-306 LKKVSYSLRY
+306 LKKTSYPLRY

-322 SGTQISENGFL
+322 TGIQISENGFL

-341 VIEEGSETHE
+341 VIDDGGETHE
-351 LFGWAMPRLD
+351 LFGWAMPRLN

-386 GGPRSIIMS
+386 GGPRAIIMS

-456 LDVLKQ
+456 LDFLKN

>member
-1 MHRFF
+1 
-6 VKYNS
+6 
-11 TTVLMANTIKINK
+11 MANTIKISK
-24 GLDIIIEGKAIEKI
+24 GLDIKIDGKAIEKI

-44 RLIEIIPDHYH
+44 RVIEIIPDHFH
-55 GITPKITVKEGEAIK
+55 GITPKVTVKEGEAIK

-76 YNKNYENMKF
+76 YNKNYESMKF
-86 VSPVSGTIREIKRGE
+86 VSPVSGSIREIKRGE
-101 RRKVLS
+101 RRKVMS
-107 IVIDVNVQQEF
+107 ILIDVNSQPEF
-118 LQFRVKKT
+118 LQFGVKKT
-126 SELTAGE
+126 SSLTADE
-133 VKSLLLE
+133 IKSTLLN
-140 SGMWTLIRQ
+140 SGLWVYIKQ

-179 EFVMKEKMN
+179 EYVMKDKMN
-188 DFQAGVDA
+188 DFQAGLDV
-196 LGKLTSGKVH
+196 LSKLTTGKIH
-206 IGIKSASSIFAT
+206 IGLKSANSIFAT
-218 VKGVETTIFTGVHP
+218 AKGVETTIFTGVHP
-232 AGNVGVQINKVN
+232 AGNAGVQINKVN
-244 PINKGETVW
+244 PINKGEVVW
-253 TVNPQDVAIVGRL
+253 TINPQDVVIMGRL

-277 IALTGPEVENPQYFE
+277 VALTGPEVENPQYFE
-292 TIAGNCITDLVKGN
+292 TIAGNSITDIVKGN
-306 LKKVSYSLRY
+306 LKKTSYPLRF

-322 SGTQISENGFL
+322 TGIQISENGFL

-341 VIEEGSETHE
+341 VIDDGGETHE
-351 LFGWAMPRLD
+351 LFGWAMPRLN

-386 GGPRSIIMS
+386 GGPRAIIMS

-456 LDVLKQ
+456 LDFLKN

>member
-1 MHRFF
+1 
-6 VKYNS
+6 
-11 TTVLMANTIKINK
+11 MANTIKLSK
-24 GLDIIIEGKAIEKI
+24 GLDIKIDGKAVEKTV
-38 SKIQPS
+38 KIQPS
-44 RLIEIIPDHYH
+44 GVIEIKPDHFH

-76 YNKNYENMKF
+76 YNKNYESMKF
-86 VSPVSGTIREIKRGE
+86 VSPVSGSIREIKRGE
-101 RRKVLS
+101 RRKVMS
-107 IVIDVNVQQEF
+107 ILIDVNSQLEF
-118 LQFRVKKT
+118 LKFGVKKT
-126 SELTAGE
+126 SSLTADE
-133 VKSLLLE
+133 IKSTLLN
-140 SGMWTLIRQ
+140 SGLWVYIKQ

-179 EFVMKEKMN
+179 EYVMKDKMN
-188 DFQAGVDA
+188 DFQAGLDV
-196 LGKLTSGKVH
+196 LSKLTTGKIH
-206 IGIKSASSIFAT
+206 IGLKSANSIFAT
-218 VKGVETTIFTGVHP
+218 AKGVETTIFTGVHP
-232 AGNVGVQINKVN
+232 AGNAGVQINKVN
-244 PINKGETVW
+244 PINKGEVVW
-253 TVNPQDVAIVGRL
+253 TINPQDVVIMGRL

-292 TIAGNCITDLVKGN
+292 TIAGNSITDIVKGN
-306 LKKVSYSLRY
+306 LKKTSYPLRY

-322 SGTQISENGFL
+322 TGIQISENGFL

-341 VIEEGSETHE
+341 VIDDGGETHE
-351 LFGWAMPRLD
+351 LFGWTMPRLN

-386 GGPRSIIMS
+386 GGPRAIIMS

-456 LDVLKQ
+456 LDFLKN

>member
-1 MHRFF
+1 
-6 VKYNS
+6 
-11 TTVLMANTIKINK
+11 MANTIKISK
-24 GLDIIIEGKAIEKI
+24 GLDIKIDGKAVEKTV
-38 SKIQPS
+38 KIQPS
-44 RLIEIIPDHYH
+44 GVIEIKPDHFH

-76 YNKNYENMKF
+76 YNKNYESMKF
-86 VSPVSGTIREIKRGE
+86 VSPVSGSIREIKRGE
-101 RRKVLS
+101 RRKVMS
-107 IVIDVNVQQEF
+107 ILIDVNSQPEF
-118 LQFRVKKT
+118 LQFGVKKT
-126 SELTAGE
+126 SSLTADE
-133 VKSLLLE
+133 IKSTLLN
-140 SGMWTLIRQ
+140 SGLWVYIKQ

-179 EFVMKEKMN
+179 EYVMKDKMN
-188 DFQAGVDA
+188 DFQAGLDV
-196 LGKLTSGKVH
+196 LSKLTTGKIH
-206 IGIKSASSIFAT
+206 IGLKSANSIFAT
-218 VKGVETTIFTGVHP
+218 AKGVETTIFTGVHP
-232 AGNVGVQINKVN
+232 AGNAGVQINKVN
-244 PINKGETVW
+244 PINKGEVVW
-253 TVNPQDVAIVGRL
+253 TINPQDVVIMGRL

-292 TIAGNCITDLVKGN
+292 TIAGNSITDIVKGN
-306 LKKVSYSLRY
+306 LKKTSYPLRY

-322 SGTQISENGFL
+322 TGIQISENGFL

-341 VIEEGSETHE
+341 VIDDGGETHE
-351 LFGWAMPRLD
+351 LFGWAMPRLN

-386 GGPRSIIMS
+386 GGPRAIIMS

-456 LDVLKQ
+456 LDFLKN

>member
-1 MHRFF
+1 
-6 VKYNS
+6 
-11 TTVLMANTIKINK
+11 MANTIKISK
-24 GLDIIIEGKAIEKI
+24 GLDIKIDGKAIEKI

-44 RLIEIIPDHYH
+44 RVIEIIPDHFH
-55 GITPKITVKEGEAIK
+55 GITPKVTVKEGEAIK

-76 YNKNYENMKF
+76 YNKNYESMKF
-86 VSPVSGTIREIKRGE
+86 VSPVSGSIREIKRGE
-101 RRKVLS
+101 RRKVMS
-107 IVIDVNVQQEF
+107 ILIDVNSQLEF
-118 LQFRVKKT
+118 LKFGVKKT
-126 SELTAGE
+126 SSLTADE
-133 VKSLLLE
+133 IKSTLLN
-140 SGMWTLIRQ
+140 SGLWVYIKQ

-179 EFVMKEKMN
+179 EYVMKDKMN
-188 DFQAGVDA
+188 DFQAGLDV
-196 LGKLTSGKVH
+196 LSKLTTGKIH
-206 IGIKSASSIFAT
+206 IGLKSANSIFAT
-218 VKGVETTIFTGVHP
+218 AKGVETTIFTGVHP
-232 AGNVGVQINKVN
+232 AGNAGVQINKVN
-244 PINKGETVW
+244 PINKGEVVW
-253 TVNPQDVAIVGRL
+253 TINPQDVVIMGRL

-292 TIAGNCITDLVKGN
+292 TIAGNSITDIIKGN
-306 LKKVSYSLRY
+306 LKKTSYPLRF

-322 SGTQISENGFL
+322 TGIQISENGFL

-341 VIEEGSETHE
+341 VIDDGGETHE
-351 LFGWAMPRLD
+351 LFGWAMPRLN

-386 GGPRSIIMS
+386 GGPRAIIMS

-456 LDVLKQ
+456 LDFLKN

>member
-1 MHRFF
+1 
-6 VKYNS
+6 
-11 TTVLMANTIKINK
+11 MANTIKLSK
-24 GLDIIIEGKAIEKI
+24 GLDIKIDGKAVEKTV
-38 SKIQPS
+38 KIQPS
-44 RLIEIIPDHYH
+44 GVIEIKPDHFH

-76 YNKNYENMKF
+76 YNKNYESMKF
-86 VSPVSGTIREIKRGE
+86 VSPVSGSIREIKRGE
-101 RRKVLS
+101 RRKVMS
-107 IVIDVNVQQEF
+107 ILIDVNSQLEF
-118 LQFRVKKT
+118 LKFGVKKT
-126 SELTAGE
+126 SSLTADE
-133 VKSLLLE
+133 IKSTLLN
-140 SGMWTLIRQ
+140 SGLWVYIKQ

-179 EFVMKEKMN
+179 EYVMKDKMN
-188 DFQAGVDA
+188 DFQAGLDV
-196 LGKLTSGKVH
+196 LSKLTTGKIH
-206 IGIKSASSIFAT
+206 IGLKSANSIFAT
-218 VKGVETTIFTGVHP
+218 AKGVETTIFTGVHP
-232 AGNVGVQINKVN
+232 AGNAGVQINKVN
-244 PINKGETVW
+244 PINKGEVVW
-253 TVNPQDVAIVGRL
+253 TINPQDVVIMGRL

-292 TIAGNCITDLVKGN
+292 TIAGNSITDIIKGN
-306 LKKVSYSLRY
+306 LKKTSYPLRY

-322 SGTQISENGFL
+322 TGIQISENGFL

-341 VIEEGSETHE
+341 VIDDGGETHE
-351 LFGWAMPRLD
+351 LFGWAMPRLN

-386 GGPRSIIMS
+386 GGPRAIIMS

-456 LDVLKQ
+456 LDFLKN

>member
-1 MHRFF
+1 
-6 VKYNS
+6 
-11 TTVLMANTIKINK
+11 MANTIKISK
-24 GLDIIIEGKAIEKI
+24 GLDIKIDGKAIEKI

-44 RLIEIIPDHYH
+44 RVIEIIPDHFH
-55 GITPKITVKEGEAIK
+55 GITPKVTVKEGEAIK

-76 YNKNYENMKF
+76 YNKNYESMKF
-86 VSPVSGTIREIKRGE
+86 VSPVSGSIREIKRGE
-101 RRKVLS
+101 RRKVMS
-107 IVIDVNVQQEF
+107 ILIDVNSQPEF
-118 LQFRVKKT
+118 LQFGVKKT
-126 SELTAGE
+126 SSLTADE
-133 VKSLLLE
+133 IKSTLLN
-140 SGMWTLIRQ
+140 SGLWVYIKQ

-179 EFVMKEKMN
+179 EYVMKDKMN
-188 DFQAGVDA
+188 DFQAGLDV
-196 LGKLTSGKVH
+196 LSKLTTGKIH
-206 IGIKSASSIFAT
+206 IGLKSANSIFAT
-218 VKGVETTIFTGVHP
+218 AKGVETTIFTGIHP
-232 AGNVGVQINKVN
+232 AGNAGVQINKVN
-244 PINKGETVW
+244 PINKGEVVW
-253 TVNPQDVAIVGRL
+253 TINPQDVVIIGRL

-292 TIAGNCITDLVKGN
+292 TIAGNSITDIVKGN
-306 LKKVSYSLRY
+306 LKKTSYPLRY

-322 SGTQISENGFL
+322 TGIQISENGFL

-341 VIEEGSETHE
+341 VIDDGGETHE
-351 LFGWAMPRLD
+351 LFGWAMPRLN

-386 GGPRSIIMS
+386 GGPRAIIMS

-456 LDVLKQ
+456 LDFLKN

>member
-1 MHRFF
+1 
-6 VKYNS
+6 
-11 TTVLMANTIKINK
+11 MANTIKLSK
-24 GLDIIIEGKAIEKI
+24 GLDIKIDGKAIEKI

-44 RLIEIIPDHYH
+44 RVIEIIPDHFH
-55 GITPKITVKEGEAIK
+55 GITPKVTVKEGEAIK

-76 YNKNYENMKF
+76 YNKNYESMKF
-86 VSPVSGTIREIKRGE
+86 VSPVSGSIREIKRGE
-101 RRKVLS
+101 RRKVMS
-107 IVIDVNVQQEF
+107 ILIDVNSQLEF
-118 LQFRVKKT
+118 LQFGVKKT
-126 SELTAGE
+126 SSLTADE
-133 VKSLLLE
+133 IKSTLLN
-140 SGMWTLIRQ
+140 SGLWVYIKQ

-179 EFVMKEKMN
+179 EYVMKDKMN
-188 DFQAGVDA
+188 DFQAGLDV
-196 LGKLTSGKVH
+196 LSKLTTGKIH
-206 IGIKSASSIFAT
+206 IGLKSANSIFAT
-218 VKGVETTIFTGVHP
+218 AKGVETTIFTGVHP
-232 AGNVGVQINKVN
+232 AGNAGVQINKVN
-244 PINKGETVW
+244 PINKGEVVW
-253 TVNPQDVAIVGRL
+253 TINPQDVVIMGRL

-277 IALTGPEVENPQYFE
+277 IALTGHEVENPQYFE
-292 TIAGNCITDLVKGN
+292 TIAGNSITDIVKGN
-306 LKKVSYSLRY
+306 LKKTSYPLRY

-322 SGTQISENGFL
+322 TGIQISENGFL

-341 VIEEGSETHE
+341 VIDDGGETHE
-351 LFGWAMPRLD
+351 LFGWAMPRLN

-386 GGPRSIIMS
+386 GGPRAIIMS

-456 LDVLKQ
+456 LDFLKN